1 MKYFGL
7 IIANLWRKPLRTS
20 LTTASLLIAFLLFGL
35 LEPVAQMFGG
45 GMEVPGESRLW
56 VSPRHSISD
65 MLPVRYH
72 QQVQQIE
79 GVDIAAHQTWFGG
92 IYIDATESSSFT
104 RWAVSAREFMQ
115 INSQL
120 VLPEEQLNA
129 FINTRTGAIVGR
141 SIAQRYNMK
150 IGDKIPV
157 MADIWHNQD
166 GSQWEFD
173 LVGIYDGA
181 EGEGETV
188 NTTRLFINYEFF
200 DEYRTV
206 GKGIVSNVIFTV
218 EDREKSAGIATGVD
232 AMFANSDM
240 ETYTTTEQEYVLN
253 FISQL
258 GNIGLI
264 VRAIM
269 GAVFFTML
277 LLTANTMSQAVRE
290 RIPELA
296 VLKTL
301 GFQNMSVLLIVL
313 SESLLLALIAAA
325 LGLGLAAYLLP
336 FGAYLIPQIT
346 SWNLNPNSILLGL
359 LIALVLALFVGLPP
373 AIRAMRLN
381 IADALQR

>member
-7 IIANLWRKPLRTS
+7 IIASLWRRPLRTS
-20 LTTASLLIAFLLFGL
+20 LTAASLLVAFLLFGL
-35 LEPVAQMFGG
+35 LEPVAQMFDGD
-45 GMEVPGESRLW
+45 MEVPGESRLW

-92 IYIDATESSSFT
+92 VYIDATESSSFT

-120 VLPEEQLNA
+120 VLPQAQLDA

-173 LVGIYDGA
+173 LVGIYDGV
-181 EGEGETV
+181 EGETV

-206 GKGIVSNVIFTV
+206 GKGIVSNIIFTV
-218 EDREKSAGIATGVD
+218 EDLEKSVGIATGID

-346 SWNLNPNSILLGL
+346 SWNLNPNSIFLGL

>member
-1 MKYFGL
+1 MAGG
-7 IIANLWRKPLRTS
+7 ATARVCRELR
-20 LTTASLLIAFLLFGL
+20 GKMGC
-35 LEPVAQMFGG
+35 VAAHLMQCEADQVMFEG
-45 GMEVPGESRLW
+45 GMEVSGESRLY

-72 QQVQQIE
+72 QQVQQIG
-79 GVDIAAHQTWFGG
+79 GVDVAAHQTWFGG
-92 IYIDATESSSFT
+92 VYIDATESSSFT

-120 VLPEEQLNA
+120 VLPQSQLDA
-129 FINTRTGAIVGR
+129 FISTRTGAIVGR

-173 LVGIYDGA
+173 LVGIYDGV
-181 EGEGETV
+181 EGETV
-188 NTTRLFINYEFF
+188 NTARLFINYAFF
-200 DEYRTV
+200 DEYRIV
-206 GKGIVSNVIFTV
+206 GKGLVSNIVFTV
-218 EDREKSAGIATGVD
+218 NDLDQSAGITADID

-240 ETYTTTEQEYVLN
+240 ETYTATEQEYVLN
-253 FISQL
+253 QIAQL

-301 GFQNMSVLLIVL
+301 GFQNISVLLIVL
-313 SESLLLALIAAA
+313 SESLLLTLIAAA
-325 LGLGLAAYLLP
+325 VGLGLAAYLLQ
-336 FGAYLIPQIT
+336 FGEYVIPQVT
-346 SWNLNPNSILLGL
+346 TWNLSPNSILIGL
-359 LIALVLALFVGLPP
+359 LIALSLALLVGLPP

>member
-1 MKYFGL
+1 MKYLGL
-7 IIANLWRKPLRTS
+7 IIASLWRKPLRTS
-20 LTTASLLIAFLLFGL
+20 LTAASLLIAFLLFGL
-35 LEPVAQMFGG
+35 LEPVAQMFEG
-45 GMEVPGESRLW
+45 GMEVSGESRLY

-72 QQVQQIE
+72 QQVQQIG
-79 GVDIAAHQTWFGG
+79 GVDVAAHQTWFGG
-92 IYIDATESSSFT
+92 VYIDATESSSFT

-120 VLPEEQLNA
+120 VLPQSQLDA
-129 FINTRTGAIVGR
+129 FISTRTGAIVGR

-173 LVGIYDGA
+173 LVGIYDGV
-181 EGEGETV
+181 EGETV
-188 NTTRLFINYEFF
+188 NTARLFINYAFF
-200 DEYRTV
+200 DEYRIV
-206 GKGIVSNVIFTV
+206 GKGLVSNIVFTV
-218 EDREKSAGIATGVD
+218 NDLDQSAGITADID

-240 ETYTTTEQEYVLN
+240 ETYTATEQEYVLN
-253 FISQL
+253 QIAQL

-301 GFQNMSVLLIVL
+301 GFQNISVLLIVL
-313 SESLLLALIAAA
+313 SESLLLTLIAAA
-325 LGLGLAAYLLP
+325 VGLGLAAYLLQ
-336 FGAYLIPQIT
+336 FGEYVIPQVT
-346 SWNLNPNSILLGL
+346 TWNLSPNSILIGL
-359 LIALVLALFVGLPP
+359 LIALALALLVGLPP